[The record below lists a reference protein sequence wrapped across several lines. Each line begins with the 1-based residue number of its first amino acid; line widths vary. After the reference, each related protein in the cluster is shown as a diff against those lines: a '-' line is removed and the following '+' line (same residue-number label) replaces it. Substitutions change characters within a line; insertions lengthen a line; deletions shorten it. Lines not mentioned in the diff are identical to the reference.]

1 MTERKEIKSVF
12 ILFLTLVSIF
22 VFSFAFVEGGSVTRR
37 FTSPVSSGANL
48 QVNLAVDANSS
59 DKFFIIEDFFPPE
72 FTFVS
77 TSLGMVNLSV
87 NSHRI
92 VFVNYNYTPPTST
105 VLSYYI
111 NAPSS
116 TGNYSLEGNYT
127 MGSNVSNVIGGNNS
141 ISVVAC
147 SDNFDC
153 DDGAFCNGG
162 ETCNVGSCVAGTS
175 PCSNDGIS
183 CTVCVEA
190 TDTCNVPN
198 DSVCSDGL
206 FCNGNESCNALSG
219 CQTGP
224 PPSVNDTFACTA
236 DTCVESVPHDIH
248 TPNNAICN
256 DGLYCSENQID
267 GAEICVG
274 SGGDVSG
281 CQSASLTNCP
291 LGQTCD
297 EILDSCQVLQ
307 CFIDGTKGSNEL
319 CDTNDFGGVSCISLE
334 YPANGTLT
342 CTNGCV
348 FNETS
353 CSLLPTYSNF
363 NGSTTNFSSV
373 SNIGNVGNAVLE
385 NRNYGKIE
393 FYSNLD
399 FSRLDLNKHVLITDK
414 KVFVNLT
421 GAGIVRFSVPSKLTF
436 YNVGFTT
443 PKVMK
448 DGIDCGASCVFLNWT
463 GGNYS
468 INISGFSTYEVVEGY
483 TSPCTNCG
491 NNGDGNNN
499 GGSGLTPTIPQCRDG
514 RDNDADGKIDYS
526 NDTGCTS
533 REDNSEL
540 DVSEINVTSGA
551 LCIENWVCGN
561 YTECVNEKK
570 TRTCNDAN
578 NCGTIA
584 KKPVLNETCVV
595 EGGGNTNWQGLSKVS
610 LIVLLSIFGIAV
622 VVVIIILMVKRDR
635 MKRDQEKISVK
646 FDQPIVALFA
656 AIAVFILLMVT
667 LSLFLGGVSLSPSDF
682 GVWAASTS
690 LLFFLLFSALFSFVM
705 WFIVMNRNAKKKKKV
720 NRKVRRNKKRK
731 G

>member
-1 MTERKEIKSVF
+1 MMTERKEIKSVF

-206 FCNGNESCNALSG
+206 FCSGNE
-219 CQTGP
+219 
-224 PPSVNDTFACTA
+224 
-236 DTCVESVPHDIH
+236 
-248 TPNNAICN
+248 
-256 DGLYCSENQID
+256 ID

-291 LGQTCD
+291 SGQTCD

-421 GAGIVRFSVPSKLTF
+421 GAGVVRFSVPSKLTF

-533 REDNSEL
+533 REDNYEL

-595 EGGGNTNWQGLSKVS
+595 EGGGNTDWQGLSKAS

-622 VVVIIILMVKRDR
+622 VVLII
-635 MKRDQEKISVK
+635 
-646 FDQPIVALFA
+646 
-656 AIAVFILLMVT
+656 T